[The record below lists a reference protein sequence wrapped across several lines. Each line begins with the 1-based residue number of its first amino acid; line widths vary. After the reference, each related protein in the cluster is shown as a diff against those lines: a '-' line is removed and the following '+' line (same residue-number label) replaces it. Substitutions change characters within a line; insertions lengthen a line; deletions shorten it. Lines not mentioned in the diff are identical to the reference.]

1 LKFKESFMISIIIP
15 AYNEEENLVPLTQ
28 HLFEVINNL
37 GQESEIIFIDD
48 GSTDKSLTTMQDLR
62 NTYPQIRIIKFE
74 HNCGQSAAFDCG
86 FKVAKGDIIITMDA
100 DLQNDPKDIPRL
112 IEALEDCDMVYG
124 WRRKR
129 QDPPLKLIASRIAN
143 FIRNKLTGEKIK
155 DVGCSLK
162 AYKRKCLHNLKLY
175 NGMHRF
181 LPTLIKLEGFKVKEI
196 GVSHHPRKYGKS
208 KYNIR
213 RRLIWPFLDLLAV
226 RWMKK
231 RHLGYR
237 WEEI

>member
-1 LKFKESFMISIIIP
+1 MISIIIP
-15 AYNEEENLVPLTQ
+15 VYNEEENLKPLIQGLLETLHGLKQ
-28 HLFEVINNL
+28 DFEV
-37 GQESEIIFIDD
+37 IFIDD
-48 GSTDKSLTTMQDLR
+48 GSTDKSLTALKNLQKTH
-62 NTYPQIRIIKFE
+62 PKIRIIKFK
-74 HNCGQSAAFDCG
+74 HNCGQTAAFDCG

-100 DLQNDPKDIPRL
+100 DLQNDPKDIPKL
-112 IEALEDCDMVYG
+112 IDALKDCDMVYG

-129 QDPPLKLIASRIAN
+129 QDPFLKLAASKVAN
-143 FIRNKLTGEKIK
+143 YVRNKLTGEDIK

-162 AYKRKCLHNLKLY
+162 AYKRKCLYNLKLY

-181 LPTLIKLEGFKVKEI
+181 LPTLVKLEGFKVREVE
-196 GVSHHPRKYGKS
+196 VSHCPRKYGRS

-213 RRLIWPFLDLLAV
+213 KRLIWPFLDLLAV

-231 RHLGYR
+231 RQLRYK